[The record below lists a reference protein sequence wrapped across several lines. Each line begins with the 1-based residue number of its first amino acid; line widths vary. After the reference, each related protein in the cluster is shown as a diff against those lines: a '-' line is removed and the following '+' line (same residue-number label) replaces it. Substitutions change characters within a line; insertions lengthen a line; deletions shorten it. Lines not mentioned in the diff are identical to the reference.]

1 MHRLR
6 TLKSTVLGQDTN
18 EDNITHQ
25 LEAASV
31 PVAADA
37 ACRSCADPC
46 DAGHEEYPSKF
57 DVDMETR
64 MLGSVK
70 PYRRMVVISTG
81 KADWA
86 REVTD
91 VKGTLASYLSSVH
104 HTKPHGDHHYHHAK
118 PAKSVDGVFAAETAG
133 RLSVLNG
140 SHDTLSDDHNRETV
154 LVFPD
159 YTIVTGVAPTQAD
172 AQAFYDSAL
181 APDAHI
187 GSATGEMKTWVI
199 PYSCVILLCSH
210 KRRDNRCHI
219 AAKTLE
225 SSFCNA
231 LTKEGWQVDT
241 RLEDPTA
248 HMGSDPLEAFSGSA
262 EEKEAHVK
270 QQLKGLQ
277 SEKRALI
284 LKNSHIGG
292 HRYAG
297 NAIICLPAGQSVW
310 YGRVTPHE
318 VDAIVTQ
325 TIEAGKILAP
335 LLRGG
340 NNIARPGCKS
350 LHEW

>member
-1 MHRLR
+1 
-6 TLKSTVLGQDTN
+6 
-18 EDNITHQ
+18 
-25 LEAASV
+25 
-31 PVAADA
+31 
-37 ACRSCADPC
+37 
-46 DAGHEEYPSKF
+46 
-57 DVDMETR
+57 METR

-91 VKGTLASYLSSVH
+91 VKGTLAAYLSSVH
-104 HTKPHGDHHYHHAK
+104 HTKPHGDHHHHHAK

-140 SHDTLSDDHNRETV
+140 SHETLSDDHNRETV

-187 GSATGEMKTWVI
+187 GNATGEMKTWVI

-262 EEKEAHVK
+262 EEKEAYVK
-270 QQLKGLQ
+270 QQIKGLQ